1 MTTETTVVAAGA
13 RDAQA
18 LGILNLF
25 NTILMTICSLDMYM
39 EPQQHAATSKGRSS
53 LRRQSKFFFFLFV
66 SFDSH

>member
-25 NTILMTICSLDMYM
+25 ITILMTICSLAMYM
-39 EPQQHAATSKGRSS
+39 ELRQHAATSKG
-53 LRRQSKFFFFLFV
+53 
-66 SFDSH
+66 